1 MKKVTKSFVAIL
13 ALVAMLTQN
22 AFGVYAQATA
32 PEPIQ
37 VENEYVSEN
46 AEPTVEVTTEEASA
60 NTQESNEGDMAE
72 PVADTSSEPV
82 DATLDVENLP
92 PTDDVNYD
100 DQIML
105 IDDTA
110 EVPEEGTDVVTEEPV
125 TEEVI
130 EEEIPEQLDI
140 YDNQISGSGL
150 NELEIFINTEQ
161 LVTGDSFRILF
172 SGPDSAQYDTRL
184 NDYLDTT
191 SHGLY
196 RFLDLNNEG
205 FNIRATSD
213 DNVTFEFASEDGR
226 PVIKVISVESDA
238 DKLLFTKTIEDKNGK
253 PVTAIKGEGL
263 KDVSIKVNSEKL
275 TDNAKYT
282 VYVDTEAEVVINGS
296 TTDSISGTKSLESIE
311 LSNLNKKQFIIYIS
325 GDEEFEIDSDA
336 SVIDVVEGQAE
347 FIL

>member
-1 MKKVTKSFVAIL
+1 MIFTVLFPPIGREMPPPERPDPRHKGA
-13 ALVAMLTQN
+13 ALPQSADPNTQCFLPVPEWVRRSN
-22 AFGVYAQATA
+22 PLHRNYTRWHGGETA

-110 EVPEEGTDVVTEEPV
+110 EVPEEGTDIVVEEPV

-140 YDNQISGSGL
+140 YDNQISGAGL
-150 NELEIFINTEQ
+150 NELEVYVDTEG
-161 LVTGDSFRILF
+161 LNNKDKFRIVF
-172 SGPDSAQYDTRL
+172 SGPDSAEYASIL
-184 NDYLDTT
+184 NEELDKNSAGT
-191 SHGLY
+191 Y
-196 RFLDLNNEG
+196 RFRSLNKEG
-205 FNIRATSD
+205 FNVRVRTND
-213 DNVTFEFASEDGR
+213 DIDVIYSSENGT
-226 PVIKVISVESDA
+226 PVIK
-238 DKLLFTKTIEDKNGK
+238 L
-253 PVTAIKGEGL
+253 
-263 KDVSIKVNSEKL
+263 VSREL
-275 TDNAKYT
+275 NA
-282 VYVDTEAEVVINGS
+282 E
-296 TTDSISGTKSLESIE
+296 KSLEDKTVYSDNG
-311 LSNLNKKQFIIYIS
+311 SPIS
-325 GDEEFEIDSDA
+325 AIHGNGFEEVTISFDTEKLAIFQ
-336 SVIDVVEGQAE
+336 SVS
-347 FIL
+347 

>member
-46 AEPTVEVTTEEASA
+46 AEPTVEVTTEEASVD
-60 NTQESNEGDMAE
+60 TSESNEGDL
-72 PVADTSSEPV
+72 TEPV
-82 DATLDVENLP
+82 DAALDVENLP

-110 EVPEEGTDVVTEEPV
+110 EVPEEGTDVVVEESV

-205 FNIRATSD
+205 FNIRGVA
-213 DNVTFEFASEDGR
+213 VGDGVVGGVGGVPGFYLQQGVFR
-226 PVIKVISVESDA
+226 AFTMVIAVEVI
-238 DKLLFTKTIEDKNGK
+238 
-253 PVTAIKGEGL
+253 VTAL
-263 KDVSIKVNSEKL
+263 H
-275 TDNAKYT
+275 
-282 VYVDTEAEVVINGS
+282 EAFYC
-296 TTDSISGTKSLESIE
+296 
-311 LSNLNKKQFIIYIS
+311 LSC
-325 GDEEFEIDSDA
+325 
-336 SVIDVVEGQAE
+336 
-347 FIL
+347 

>member
-110 EVPEEGTDVVTEEPV
+110 EVPEEGTDVVAEEPV

-140 YDNQISGSGL
+140 YDNQISGS
-150 NELEIFINTEQ
+150 
-161 LVTGDSFRILF
+161 
-172 SGPDSAQYDTRL
+172 
-184 NDYLDTT
+184 
-191 SHGLY
+191 
-196 RFLDLNNEG
+196 
-205 FNIRATSD
+205 
-213 DNVTFEFASEDGR
+213 
-226 PVIKVISVESDA
+226 
-238 DKLLFTKTIEDKNGK
+238 
-253 PVTAIKGEGL
+253 
-263 KDVSIKVNSEKL
+263 
-275 TDNAKYT
+275 
-282 VYVDTEAEVVINGS
+282 
-296 TTDSISGTKSLESIE
+296 
-311 LSNLNKKQFIIYIS
+311 
-325 GDEEFEIDSDA
+325 
-336 SVIDVVEGQAE
+336 
-347 FIL
+347 

>member
-46 AEPTVEVTTEEASA
+46 AEPTVEVTTEE
-60 NTQESNEGDMAE
+60 T
-72 PVADTSSEPV
+72 PVDIPSEPV

-110 EVPEEGTDVVTEEPV
+110 EVPEEGTDVVAEEPV

-325 GDEEFEIDSDA
+325 GDEEFEIDSRICTC
-336 SVIDVVEGQAE
+336 SS
-347 FIL
+347 